1 VDKEWTDS
9 SERVPPERYG
19 TEYVR
24 ANRLPAKRYYT
35 ERLQIRTDEGPA
47 NGLARA
53 AIDGKLS
60 RGWKLVGAVLGPEEG
75 TVELTWLTTEG

>member
-9 SERVPPERYG
+9 SERVAPERYG

-35 ERLQIRTDEGPA
+35 ERLQIRTDEGTA
-47 NGLARA
+47 NGLAR
-53 AIDGKLS
+53 D
-60 RGWKLVGAVLGPEEG
+60 RR
-75 TVELTWLTTEG
+75 